1 MKNIYHNFY
10 RKIIFNASALLFN
23 HTDIHLNYN
32 MLYINLHINNCSLSD
47 KNVNSLFRRGFLSY
61 SIHKNILFT
70 ILSYTNHIW
79 AFFLAESILLLYIA
93 ALFPS
98 NLSDTSLLQA

>member
-1 MKNIYHNFY
+1 MRLPCSSGTVIMLIQSYGY
-10 RKIIFNASALLFN
+10 TLELQYV
-23 HTDIHLNYN
+23 IHQFTYKQL
-32 MLYINLHINNCSLSD
+32 SLSD
-47 KNVNSLFRRGFLSY
+47 KNVNSLFRQGFLSY

-70 ILSYTNHIW
+70 ILSYPNHIW

-93 ALFPS
+93 AQFPS